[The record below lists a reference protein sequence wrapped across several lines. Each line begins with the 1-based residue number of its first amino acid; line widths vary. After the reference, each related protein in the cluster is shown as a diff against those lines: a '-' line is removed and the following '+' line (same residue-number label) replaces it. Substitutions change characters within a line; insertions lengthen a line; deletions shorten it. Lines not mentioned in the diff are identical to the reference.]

1 MSFAYQD
8 LAGASRQMTK
18 CEECR
23 KENVKQKV
31 RKEPR
36 TPNSW
41 KCHILNTVKIQ
52 CTPVG
57 RSWPEQKCD
66 RCLAKGLP
74 CGPNIR
80 SRKRSRGDAA
90 GGGASDVSGPTAP
103 ATPSHLIKTN
113 VQLTP
118 PFSGSD
124 KTRLVSAAVHGETFA
139 LPTTLQHSPHL
150 RFGIENDSRF
160 AAPERVG
167 VTRNRRNLSC
177 KYANP
182 IRLITRVVG
191 Y

>member
-90 GGGASDVSGPTAP
+90 GVGASDVSGPTAP
-103 ATPSHLIKTN
+103 APPSHHRSQAVIKLALC
-113 VQLTP
+113 QLLCMVKRL
-118 PFSGSD
+118 PFLRLCSTLHTSD
-124 KTRLVSAAVHGETFA
+124 LE
-139 LPTTLQHSPHL
+139 L
-150 RFGIENDSRF
+150 R
-160 AAPERVG
+160 
-167 VTRNRRNLSC
+167 T
-177 KYANP
+177 
-182 IRLITRVVG
+182 TRVLQLLNAWV
-191 Y
+191 